1 MKKILATLGPSSW
14 QPEIIKQIAKENV
27 QLLRIN
33 LSHEPLENIRERIKL
48 IQAHTDVDIC
58 LDSEGAQI
66 RTRAMQGQKAS
77 YTKGSIVKFS
87 FNNSSC
93 TPDCLSFTPKNI
105 VKEFEVGD
113 VLSVDFDM
121 ARFEVVE
128 IKDDHC
134 LAEVVSS
141 GTVGSNKAT
150 TLLRGM
156 DLPPITEKDRKAFA
170 IGLDMGVSNFAL
182 SFAGSGSDV
191 NQLRDI
197 VGPDSTIISKIESRK
212 ALANLA
218 EIIDASD
225 ELLIDRGDL
234 SREVPIEKIPF
245 MQRRIISM
253 AKLKGKPIYVA
264 TNCLESMRISR
275 EPTRAEVND
284 IVSTLLMGSDGLVLA
299 AETTIGKYPV
309 EAVQMVRKLID
320 FTAKWTENTS
330 LSEILE
336 M

>member
-14 QPEIIKQIAKENV
+14 HPEVIRKIARENV

-33 LSHEPLENIRERIKL
+33 LSHEPIENIRDRIKL
-48 IQAHTDVDIC
+48 IQANTDVDIC
-58 LDSEGAQI
+58 LDSEGGQI
-66 RTRAMQGQKAS
+66 RTRVMQGERAD
-77 YTKGSIVKFS
+77 YEKGSIVKFS
-87 FNNSSC
+87 FNNSGC
-93 TPDCLSFTPKNI
+93 KPDCLSFTPKGI
-105 VKEFEVGD
+105 VRGFEVGD

-128 IKDDHC
+128 IRDDHC
-134 LAEVVSS
+134 LARVVSEGS
-141 GTVGSNKAT
+141 VGSNKAA
-150 TLLRGM
+150 TLFRSIDM
-156 DLPPITEKDRKAFA
+156 PPITDKDREAFA
-170 IGLDMGVSNFAL
+170 IGLEMGVRHFAL

-191 NQLRDI
+191 DQVRDI

-212 ALANLA
+212 ALSNLV
-218 EIIDASD
+218 EIIAASD

-253 AKLKGKPIYVA
+253 AKLQDKPIYVA
-264 TNCLESMRISR
+264 TNCLESMCTSR

-284 IVSTLLMGSDGLVLA
+284 IVSTLIMGSDGLVLA

-320 FTAKWTENTS
+320 STSRWTENTS
-330 LSEILE
+330 LEEIME
-336 M
+336 I

>member
-1 MKKILATLGPSSW
+1 
-14 QPEIIKQIAKENV
+14 
-27 QLLRIN
+27 
-33 LSHEPLENIRERIKL
+33 
-48 IQAHTDVDIC
+48 
-58 LDSEGAQI
+58 
-66 RTRAMQGQKAS
+66 
-77 YTKGSIVKFS
+77 
-87 FNNSSC
+87 
-93 TPDCLSFTPKNI
+93 
-105 VKEFEVGD
+105 
-113 VLSVDFDM
+113 
-121 ARFEVVE
+121 
-128 IKDDHC
+128 
-134 LAEVVSS
+134 
-141 GTVGSNKAT
+141 
-150 TLLRGM
+150 
-156 DLPPITEKDRKAFA
+156 
-170 IGLDMGVSNFAL
+170 MGVRNFAL

-191 NQLRDI
+191 DQLRDI

-212 ALANLA
+212 ALTNLA

-234 SREVPIEKIPF
+234 SREIPIEKIPF

-264 TNCLESMRISR
+264 TNCLESMCVSR

-299 AETTIGKYPV
+299 AETTIGQYPV

-320 FTAKWTENTS
+320 FTSKWTENTS